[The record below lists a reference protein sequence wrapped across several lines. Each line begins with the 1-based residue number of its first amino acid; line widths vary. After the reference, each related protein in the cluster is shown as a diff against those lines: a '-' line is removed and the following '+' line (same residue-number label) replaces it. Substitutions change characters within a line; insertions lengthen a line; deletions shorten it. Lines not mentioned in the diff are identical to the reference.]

1 MAVVLA
7 AGLLLAQSS
16 PTPTSSGDNSSVL
29 VIEPDASPTPD
40 PELAECQRSPFCHLR
55 CLEGCE
61 GLTGDGVCNDGGPGS
76 ETSECLLGTDC
87 ADCGKRAINMPPFPP
102 SAPPM
107 PPWPPHPP
115 TVPGYEM
122 WYVPGYSSS
131 IPFVP
136 CPPGIAANPE
146 QFPDTLYLCA
156 DSCFIRAVGTMFASD
171 NFCDDGV
178 DAQEFGLC
186 PIGTDCSDC
195 GGRCI
200 HLTLPPPSPPATP
213 PPSPRPHPPSPEPS
227 PPPPPA
233 PEPPPPP
240 TPAPPEPSPPP
251 GFGDANS
258 TLGIAAG
265 TNGNGSRA
273 QIHLLANLSAVLGA
287 FLFVVTICLVS
298 VCCWLRGGCG
308 NAARLGRSMPSASRG
323 KAKRKVLRVT
333 RVMEFEEYDA
343 QGGIETVSTSAEAGA
358 SKSEDIM
365 EVVEDK
371 EAAATAAQRMR
382 DVDVESK
389 GANVGDEKAD
399 KEHLAI

>member
-1 MAVVLA
+1 M
-7 AGLLLAQSS
+7 
-16 PTPTSSGDNSSVL
+16 
-29 VIEPDASPTPD
+29 
-40 PELAECQRSPFCHLR
+40 
-55 CLEGCE
+55 
-61 GLTGDGVCNDGGPGS
+61 
-76 ETSECLLGTDC
+76 
-87 ADCGKRAINMPPFPP
+87 
-102 SAPPM
+102 
-107 PPWPPHPP
+107 
-115 TVPGYEM
+115 
-122 WYVPGYSSS
+122 
-131 IPFVP
+131 
-136 CPPGIAANPE
+136 
-146 QFPDTLYLCA
+146 
-156 DSCFIRAVGTMFASD
+156 
-171 NFCDDGV
+171 
-178 DAQEFGLC
+178 
-186 PIGTDCSDC
+186 
-195 GGRCI
+195 
-200 HLTLPPPSPPATP
+200 
-213 PPSPRPHPPSPEPS
+213 
-227 PPPPPA
+227 
-233 PEPPPPP
+233 
-240 TPAPPEPSPPP
+240 
-251 GFGDANS
+251 GDANATS
-258 TLGIAAG
+258 LGVGVG
-265 TNGNGSRA
+265 TDGSRA